1 MDEFS
6 LNHRP
11 NAQYKM
17 KNRDGSYVDCKVV
30 YYPLDVPDDNVALI
44 AIKMTNG
51 TDYREVPIR
60 YIMPK

>member
-1 MDEFS
+1 
-6 LNHRP
+6 
-11 NAQYKM
+11 M